1 MIWALGKYRTLLYG
15 ASVVV
20 VSDHLRFL
28 AENAPH
34 SAKLTR
40 WALALQD
47 YDITL
52 KHIKGS
58 KNALADGLSRA

>member
-1 MIWALGKYRTLLYG
+1 LLYG
-15 ASVVV
+15 ALVVV
-20 VSDHLRFL
+20 ISDHNPLRFL
-28 AENAPH
+28 AENAQR

-47 YDITL
+47 YDITP

-58 KNALADGLSRA
+58 KNALADGLTRA